1 MMKWKRITSAILA
14 TLLLTQMTACG
25 FADTAK
31 DTAEKAKDTAEKAAD
46 KAKEK
51 AGQAKDQVVEW
62 YEQID
67 FDKFKQGWDKAVDFA
82 SSRYA
87 ASVGS
92 QAVANIMNQEH
103 VKKVSNAINDFKTSM
118 NASKGSARGVAQEAG
133 FVAEKWAAGTFNIDA
148 AFRESDYQANV
159 VGSNGLGSVDIS
171 TNYGEYVSSKYYKTA
186 SGSAKAQADNIL
198 NDYKKYA
205 NKSKTPMSLPEYV
218 DKHGYNINEI
228 DALLES
234 VYKGQTRIIPSDQL
248 DDAQKYLQGKIN
260 NPDTSKLSAQ
270 DAKRYKETLDK
281 LKDRLEAPDGT
292 ASRPATYEEMQAYTE
307 LAQKGKFEPEKYGF
321 STSQFITP
329 QNIVKTSIVSGVSS
343 GTLNM
348 VLTIGPDIFS
358 ILKEAAKNGNFDE
371 AQLKKVGV
379 DGLLA
384 GSEGFVEGSVS
395 CAILTACQ
403 AGKFGAN
410 LTNAS
415 PEVIGTLTVLAI
427 DAIRYGYALSKGEI
441 TALDY
446 SNLMT
451 EEIVVAIVSQA
462 SGAALQLLLPAVPFA
477 YMAGCMA
484 GGMLATAGLQAVKDM
499 VMEVKDGGGFEAIV
513 PANTVQTMNVITD
526 KISDLHLTEQ
536 LSGFKD
542 TVVSTANNGYIQ
554 IKAAVEQ

>member
-1 MMKWKRITSAILA
+1 MKHLKRFSAVILA
-14 TLLLTQMTACG
+14 ICMAFQLTACG
-25 FADTAK
+25 VADTAK

-82 SSRYA
+82 
-87 ASVGS
+87 ASTYSASMGSKYVKDVG
-92 QAVANIMNQEH
+92 
-103 VKKVSNAINDFKTSM
+103 KAINNMKVDINS
-118 NASKGSARGVAQEAG
+118 AKGSARTVASEAG
-133 FVAEKWAAGTFNIDA
+133 FAAEKWVAGTFNIDSVA
-148 AFRESDYQANV
+148 G
-159 VGSNGLGSVDIS
+159 GSAYSATALNSNELGSPDIV
-171 TNYGEYVSSKYYKTA
+171 TNYGESASLKYYKTGTG
-186 SGSAKAQADNIL
+186 SNGSASQQATN
-198 NDYKKYA
+198 YFEKYSEYA
-205 NKSKTPMSLPEYV
+205 AKSKNPKDMEQYFNQYV
-218 DKHGYNINEI
+218 KEGNEV
-228 DALLES
+228 DAL
-234 VYKGQTRIIPSDQL
+234 YKSIYEGQTRIIPTNQL
-248 DDAQKYLQGKIN
+248 DEARKYLDGNIKKLN
-260 NPDTSKLSAQ
+260 TSKMNAVEAQ
-270 DAKRYKETLDK
+270 RYQETLDN
-281 LKDRLEAPDGT
+281 LKDRLTAPDGT
-292 ASRPATYEEMQAYTE
+292 QSKPLSYDDCIAITE
-307 LAQKGKFEPEKYGF
+307 LAQEGKIDLLDEKYEKLG
-321 STSQFITP
+321 ITP
-329 QNIVKTSIVSGVSS
+329 AQIITPKYIVKQSINAGLTSAA
-343 GTLNM
+343 LNT
-348 VLTIGPDIFS
+348 VFTIGPDIFT

-371 AQLKKVGV
+371 AQLKQVGV

-403 AGKFGAN
+403 AGKFGTN

-462 SGAALQLLLPAVPFA
+462 SGAALQMLLPAVPFA
-477 YMAGCMA
+477 YMTGCMA
-484 GGMLATAGLQAVKDM
+484 GGMLATAGLQTVKDM

-526 KISDLHLTEQ
+526 KISDLHITDQ

-542 TVVSTANNGYIQ
+542 TVISTANNGYIT
-554 IKAAVEQ
+554 IKSKVS

>member
-51 AGQAKDQVVEW
+51 AGQAKDQVLEW

-67 FDKFKQGWDKAVDFA
+67 FDKFKQGWDHAVDFA
-82 SSRYA
+82 SSKYA
-87 ASVGS
+87 ASMGSKYVKDVG
-92 QAVANIMNQEH
+92 
-103 VKKVSNAINDFKTSM
+103 KAINNMKVDINS
-118 NASKGSARGVAQEAG
+118 AKGSARTVASEAG
-133 FVAEKWAAGTFNIDA
+133 FAAEKWVAGTFNIDSVA
-148 AFRESDYQANV
+148 GGSAYKADV
-159 VGSNGLGSVDIS
+159 VGSNGMGSVDVS
-171 TNYGEYVSSKYYKTA
+171 TNYGENASLKYYKTA
-186 SGSAKAQADNIL
+186 SDSAKAQATDIL
-198 NDYKKYA
+198 HEYGKYKA
-205 NKSKTPMSLPEYV
+205 KSKNPISLEEYIDKYHV
-218 DKHGYNINEI
+218 DGKDM
-228 DALLES
+228 DALYAS
-234 VYKGQTRIIPSDQL
+234 IYDGQTRIIPADQL
-248 DDAQKYLQGKIN
+248 DEAKDYLK
-260 NPDTSKLSAQ
+260 SKSKTF
-270 DAKRYKETLDK
+270 DDYAKKNGSKRAESRSKAYTETLDN
-281 LKDRLEAPDGT
+281 LKDHLEAPDGT
-292 ASRPATYEEMQAYTE
+292 SSKPMTYDDMQAIAE
-307 LAQKGKFEPEKYGF
+307 LSQKGEFDPEDFGIT
-321 STSQFITP
+321 TSQIITP
-329 QNIVKTSIVSGVSS
+329 KHIVKQSISAGLTSAA
-343 GTLNM
+343 LNTA
-348 VLTIGPDIFS
+348 LTIGPDIFT

-371 AQLKKVGV
+371 AQLKQVGV

-462 SGAALQLLLPAVPFA
+462 SGAALQMLLPAVPFA

-526 KISDLHLTEQ
+526 KISDLHITDQ

-554 IKAAVEQ
+554 IKAAVE

>member
-1 MMKWKRITSAILA
+1 MKQIKRLSAVILA
-14 TLLLTQMTACG
+14 ICMAFQVTACG

-67 FDKFKQGWDKAVDFA
+67 FDKFKQGWDHAVDFA
-82 SSRYA
+82 SSKYA
-87 ASVGS
+87 ASMGSKYVKDVG
-92 QAVANIMNQEH
+92 
-103 VKKVSNAINDFKTSM
+103 KAINNMKVDINS
-118 NASKGSARGVAQEAG
+118 AKGSARTVASEAG
-133 FVAEKWAAGTFNIDA
+133 FAAEKWVAGTFNIDSVA
-148 AFRESDYQANV
+148 GGSAYKADV
-159 VGSNGLGSVDIS
+159 VGSNGMGSVDVS
-171 TNYGEYVSSKYYKTA
+171 TNYGENASLKYYKTA
-186 SGSAKAQADNIL
+186 SDSAKAQATDIIHKYSE
-198 NDYKKYA
+198 YKA
-205 NKSKTPMSLPEYV
+205 KSKNPISFEEYIDKYYV
-218 DKHGYNINEI
+218 DGKDM
-228 DALLES
+228 DALYAS
-234 VYKGQTRIIPSDQL
+234 IYDGQTRIIPTDQL
-248 DDAQKYLQGKIN
+248 DEARDYLK
-260 NPDTSKLSAQ
+260 SKSKTF
-270 DAKRYKETLDK
+270 DDYAKKNGSKRAESRSKAYTETLDN

-292 ASRPATYEEMQAYTE
+292 SSKPMTYDDMQAIAE
-307 LAQKGKFEPEKYGF
+307 LSQKGEFDPEDFGIT
-321 STSQFITP
+321 TSQIITP
-329 QNIVKTSIVSGVSS
+329 KHIVKQSINAGLTSAA
-343 GTLNM
+343 LNT
-348 VLTIGPDIFS
+348 VFTIGPDIFT

-371 AQLKKVGV
+371 AQLKQVGV

-403 AGKFGAN
+403 AGKFGTN

-441 TALDY
+441 TVLDY

-462 SGAALQLLLPAVPFA
+462 SGAALQMLLPAVPFA

-484 GGMLATAGLQAVKDM
+484 GGMLATAGLQTVKDI

-526 KISDLHLTEQ
+526 KISDLHITDQ

-542 TVVSTANNGYIQ
+542 TVISTANNGYIT
-554 IKAAVEQ
+554 IKSKVS

>member
-1 MMKWKRITSAILA
+1 MKLLKRFSAVILA
-14 TLLLTQMTACG
+14 ICMAFQLTACG
-25 FADTAK
+25 VADTAK

-67 FDKFKQGWDKAVDFA
+67 FDKFKQGWDKTFDDYAKKNGSKRA
-82 SSRYA
+82 ESR
-87 ASVGS
+87 
-92 QAVANIMNQEH
+92 
-103 VKKVSNAINDFKTSM
+103 
-118 NASKGSARGVAQEAG
+118 SKAY
-133 FVAEKWAAGTFNIDA
+133 T
-148 AFRESDYQANV
+148 
-159 VGSNGLGSVDIS
+159 
-171 TNYGEYVSSKYYKTA
+171 
-186 SGSAKAQADNIL
+186 
-198 NDYKKYA
+198 
-205 NKSKTPMSLPEYV
+205 
-218 DKHGYNINEI
+218 
-228 DALLES
+228 
-234 VYKGQTRIIPSDQL
+234 
-248 DDAQKYLQGKIN
+248 
-260 NPDTSKLSAQ
+260 
-270 DAKRYKETLDK
+270 ETLDN

-292 ASRPATYEEMQAYTE
+292 SSKPMTYDDMQAIAE
-307 LAQKGKFEPEKYGF
+307 LSQKGEFDPEDFGIT
-321 STSQFITP
+321 TSQIITP
-329 QNIVKTSIVSGVSS
+329 KHIVKQSINAGLTSAA
-343 GTLNM
+343 LNT
-348 VLTIGPDIFS
+348 VFTIGPDIFT

-371 AQLKKVGV
+371 AQLKQVGV

-403 AGKFGAN
+403 AGKFGTN

-462 SGAALQLLLPAVPFA
+462 SGAALQMMLPAVPFA

-484 GGMLATAGLQAVKDM
+484 GGMLATAGLQTVKDI

-526 KISDLHLTEQ
+526 KISDLHITDQ

-542 TVVSTANNGYIQ
+542 TVISTANNGYIT
-554 IKAAVEQ
+554 IKSKVS